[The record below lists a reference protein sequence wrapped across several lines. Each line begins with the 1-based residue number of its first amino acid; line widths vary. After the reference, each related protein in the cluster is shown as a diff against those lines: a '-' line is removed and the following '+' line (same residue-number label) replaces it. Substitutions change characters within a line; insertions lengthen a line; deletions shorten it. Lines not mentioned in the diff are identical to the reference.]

1 MSARPTIGL
10 ACLVAVVAVGLAS
23 VPSGEAAKA
32 HRCKPGQ
39 IRVKVGKH
47 KVCRRARAVFPAA
60 RKGDPRVLFMKA
72 ALARVHGHARARR
85 KAVRAMLRALP
96 KALARIDELAPGR
109 KPLARATAVDCSA
122 PIPGSGKRQFSD
134 GGVTFKT
141 TLGHGGTAITISYK
155 AAGYEFF
162 VHYFTTDGC
171 DDLSPPRCPSA
182 SGAADAKGSRLDKA
196 LIEVSKDGAVLS
208 HDSTSVRRTTQT
220 HGQVAADA
228 KLDFVDVD
236 DVVHISSASAG
247 TAAVSGTITRHL
259 HINMRTGKY
268 DPSQS
273 TASFAGAQALQ
284 TSDRGSFA
292 GLAAGII
299 GIYRSAESNPGRIGF
314 GAGWSVFD
322 RPDGGNYCIS
332 AKYSPDISTLK
343 LKKGDTG
350 TFVAKA
356 IASDGGVAADAIW
369 NPKAQFNGA
378 FSPARPRGGTTSVFY
393 RVTGGGHNERITITY
408 RITSTAGV
416 DESTWSQDAED
427 DTTIKHITGSFS
439 GDETLATSLG
449 RPSVFA
455 VRNGSV
461 TFTRAS
467 PAPFGGADGSYRA
480 TSGGYTVVASG
491 PDSSGLTGCDQTG
504 SKTFRVAA
512 GTLFASGTGVT
523 LTPPYRY
530 TFDVQPP
537 SSPPPSMTITR
548 INCPSSVPPELGNGT
563 TFVGGLG
570 APISTVQTHSSPDG
584 KTFAGSEDQTIGG
597 SGFSMSWSFRGTTD

>member
-1 MSARPTIGL
+1 MSARRTMVLG
-10 ACLVAVVAVGLAS
+10 CLLGVVALAFAG
-23 VPSGEAAKA
+23 VPSGGAAKT
-32 HRCKPGQ
+32 HRCKSGQ
-39 IRVKVGKH
+39 IRVKLGKR
-47 KVCRRARAVFPAA
+47 KVCRRVRAVFPAA

-96 KALARIDELAPGR
+96 KALKRIDRIAPGR
-109 KPLARATAVDCSA
+109 KPLARATSVDCSQ
-122 PIPGSGKRQFSD
+122 PIPGSGKRTFSD

-155 AAGYEFF
+155 AGGYEFF

-171 DDLSPPRCPSA
+171 DDLDPPRCPAA

-208 HDSTSVRRTTQT
+208 HDTTSVQRTTQA

-236 DVVHISSASAG
+236 DVVRISSASAG
-247 TAAVSGTITRHL
+247 TSPVSGTITRHL

-292 GLAAGII
+292 GLAAAII
-299 GIYRSAESNPGRIGF
+299 GSYRSAESNPGRIGF

-332 AKYSPDISTLK
+332 ARYSPDISTLK
-343 LKKGDTG
+343 LKKGDFG
-350 TFVAKA
+350 VFVAKA
-356 IASDGGVAADAIW
+356 IARDGGVAADAIW
-369 NPKAQFNGA
+369 NPKEQFNGT
-378 FSPARPRGGTTSVFY
+378 FSPARPRGGTTSVLY
-393 RVTGGGHNERITITY
+393 RVTGGGHNERITITF

-427 DTTIKHITGSFS
+427 DTSIKHITGNFS
-439 GDETLATSLG
+439 GKEAIGGGASLFTV
-449 RPSVFA
+449 S
-455 VRNGSV
+455 NGSV
-461 TFTRAS
+461 TFTRLS
-467 PAPFGGADGSYRA
+467 RAPFGGADGLFQA
-480 TSGGYTVVASG
+480 TSGAYTVVASG
-491 PDSSGLTGCDQTG
+491 LDWTGTGCRMRG
-504 SKTFRVAA
+504 SKTFRVAGGA
-512 GTLFASGTGVT
+512 LSATGTGPT
-523 LTPPYRY
+523 LAPPYSY
-530 TFDVQPP
+530 TFDISPP
-537 SSPPPSMTITR
+537 SSPPPSMTIER
-548 INCPSSVPPELGNGT
+548 FDCPRAEDNGT
-563 TFVGGLG
+563 TFPDGLH
-570 APISTVQTHSSPDG
+570 AAISTVQAHSSPDG
-584 KTFAGSEDQTIGG
+584 KTFAGSEDQTFGG